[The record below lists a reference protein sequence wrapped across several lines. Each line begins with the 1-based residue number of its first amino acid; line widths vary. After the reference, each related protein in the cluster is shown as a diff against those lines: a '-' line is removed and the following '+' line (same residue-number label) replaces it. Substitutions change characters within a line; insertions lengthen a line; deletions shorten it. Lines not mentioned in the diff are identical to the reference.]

1 MALNTFQK
9 AVSDLAHSLGLK
21 GEAEKQVYNTP
32 QYQDLIKRL
41 YGDIALPAGITDAMV
56 TNRSAGSLSYTDP
69 EGYIHQLMRNLNGLD
84 PRLGSVSEISTNRP
98 AVLPASSQE
107 KSAVND
113 LLPQLVNLFKT
124 PVGLS
129 QIDPQTQALLAM
141 MKQAEDQALQE
152 QFDRESATSVARLVD
167 QGVGSSSIAGNLIN
181 QLLQGQGLVRSQ
193 AQGQQAQRQL
203 GIQQFLT
210 QGQQTQNQDMQ
221 SFVLNLLNQALNRD
235 VSGAQIGVQEKQ
247 IGNQNEQ
254 FYQTLQE
261 QIRQFN
267 EQQRAA
273 ERQSLF
279 NNIFKG
285 IAAGTSIASG
295 GLVPGIKSLFSG
307 VGGGSNRNVL
317 TNPINPYAT
326 TNPYAGIP
334 A

>member
-1 MALNTFQK
+1 
-9 AVSDLAHSLGLK
+9 
-21 GEAEKQVYNTP
+21 
-32 QYQDLIKRL
+32 
-41 YGDIALPAGITDAMV
+41 
-56 TNRSAGSLSYTDP
+56 
-69 EGYIHQLMRNLNGLD
+69 
-84 PRLGSVSEISTNRP
+84 
-98 AVLPASSQE
+98 
-107 KSAVND
+107 
-113 LLPQLVNLFKT
+113 
-124 PVGLS
+124 
-129 QIDPQTQALLAM
+129 
-141 MKQAEDQALQE
+141 
-152 QFDRESATSVARLVD
+152 
-167 QGVGSSSIAGNLIN
+167 
-181 QLLQGQGLVRSQ
+181 
-193 AQGQQAQRQL
+193 
-203 GIQQFLT
+203 LT

-221 SFVLNLLNQALNRD
+221 SFALNLLNQALNRD

-307 VGGGSNRNVL
+307 IGGGNNRNVL

>member
-69 EGYIHQLMRNLNGLD
+69 EGYVHQLMRNLNGLD
-84 PRLGSVSEISTNRP
+84 PRLGSVSEFSTNRP
-98 AVLPASSQE
+98 AVLPASGQE

-113 LLPQLVNLFKT
+113 LLPQLVNLFKN
-124 PVGLS
+124 PLGLS
-129 QIDPQTQALLAM
+129 QLDPQTQALLAV

-152 QFDRESATSVARLVD
+152 QFDRESATSVATLVD
-167 QGVGSSSIAGNLIN
+167 QGVGSSSIAGNIMS
-181 QLLQGQGLVRSQ
+181 QLLKGQGIVKSQ
-193 AQGQQAQRQL
+193 AQGQQASRQL
-203 GIQQFLT
+203 GLQQFLT

-285 IAAGTSIASG
+285 IAAGTSIAG
-295 GLVPGIKSLFSG
+295 GLAGGGGFSSLFNR
-307 VGGGSNRNVL
+307 GGGV
-317 TNPINPYAT
+317 TAT
-326 TNPYAGIP
+326 GSLPTITF
-334 A
+334 